1 MGKESMLIINIKEL
15 WLHSTSPVPL
25 LKGQAMSLMSPMKDA
40 YIWIEGEQ
48 IKEFGLMAQCPSHN
62 VPKYDANQGTVIPSF
77 VDCHTHLVF
86 AQWREQEF
94 VDRIKGLSYQEISA
108 RGGGILNSADK
119 IKSMTED
126 ALFEKSISL
135 VHNAIKNGTGAMEIK
150 SGYGLNPTEE
160 IKILRVIK
168 RLKASVPIPIKATFL
183 GAHSYPLKYRENH
196 QGYIDELIHQ
206 MLPQIAEEGLADYC
220 DVFCEQGFFS
230 PNETDQILTAASKF
244 NIRSRIH
251 TNQFTHS
258 GGINIGIRHQS
269 LSVDHLEV
277 LNDEEIELL
286 KDSSTIPVVLPTAAF
301 FMNLHYP
308 PARKMIEQGL
318 GVAIAS
324 DFNPGTSPSYNLAYA
339 WSLACIKMRLL
350 PEEALV
356 GMTINAAHA
365 LEIAHEVGSI
375 TPGKKANLIITN
387 QIPSLGYVPYS
398 LTAPWIRQVCING
411 QFIL

>member
-1 MGKESMLIINIKEL
+1 MLIINIKEL

-25 LKGQAMSLMSPMKDA
+25 LKGQAMSMLSPLKDA

-48 IKEFGLMAQCPSHN
+48 IKEFGLMAQCPSIN
-62 VPKYDANQGTVIPSF
+62 VPKYDAYQGTVIPSF

-135 VHNAIKNGTGAMEIK
+135 VRNAIKNGTGAMEIK

-230 PNETDQILTAASKF
+230 PDETDQILTAASKF

-258 GGINIGIRHQS
+258 GGIDIGIRHQS
-269 LSVDHLEV
+269 LSIDHLEV

-308 PARKMIEQGL
+308 PVRKMIEQGL
-318 GVAIAS
+318 GIVIAS
-324 DFNPGTSPSYNLAYA
+324 DFNPGTSPSYNLTMA

-365 LEIAHEVGSI
+365 LEMAHEVGSI
-375 TPGKKANLIITN
+375 TPGKKANLIITDH
-387 QIPSLGYVPYS
+387 IPSLGYIPYS

-411 QFIL
+411 QFLS

>member
-25 LKGQAMSLMSPMKDA
+25 LKGQAMSMISPMKDA

-48 IKEFGLMAQCPSHN
+48 IKEFGLMAQCPSLN

-135 VHNAIKNGTGAMEIK
+135 VRNAIKNGTGAMEIK

-168 RLKASVPIPIKATFL
+168 RLKASVPIPIKSS
-183 GAHSYPLKYRENH
+183 G
-196 QGYIDELIHQ
+196 IH
-206 MLPQIAEEGLADYC
+206 
-220 DVFCEQGFFS
+220 
-230 PNETDQILTAASKF
+230 
-244 NIRSRIH
+244 R
-251 TNQFTHS
+251 
-258 GGINIGIRHQS
+258 
-269 LSVDHLEV
+269 
-277 LNDEEIELL
+277 
-286 KDSSTIPVVLPTAAF
+286 
-301 FMNLHYP
+301 
-308 PARKMIEQGL
+308 
-318 GVAIAS
+318 
-324 DFNPGTSPSYNLAYA
+324 
-339 WSLACIKMRLL
+339 
-350 PEEALV
+350 
-356 GMTINAAHA
+356 
-365 LEIAHEVGSI
+365 
-375 TPGKKANLIITN
+375 
-387 QIPSLGYVPYS
+387 
-398 LTAPWIRQVCING
+398 
-411 QFIL
+411 

>member
-119 IKSMTED
+119 IKSMTEE

-135 VHNAIKNGTGAMEIK
+135 VQNAIKNGTGAMEIK

-168 RLKASVPIPIKATFL
+168 RLKEAVPIPIKATFL

-230 PNETDQILTAASKF
+230 PNETDQILTAARKF

-258 GGINIGIRHQS
+258 GGIDIGIRHQS

-318 GVAIAS
+318 GIAIAS
-324 DFNPGTSPSYNLAYA
+324 DFNPGTSPSYNLTMA

-375 TPGKKANLIITN
+375 TPGKKANLIITDH
-387 QIPSLGYVPYS
+387 IPSLGYIPYS
-398 LTAPWIRQVCING
+398 LTAPWIQQVCING
-411 QFIL
+411 QFLS

>member
-25 LKGQAMSLMSPMKDA
+25 LKGQAMSLMSPMEDA

-48 IKEFGLMAQCPSHN
+48 IKEFGLMAQCPSIN
-62 VPKYDANQGTVIPSF
+62 VPKYDAHQGTVIPSF

-86 AQWREQEF
+86 AHWREQEF

-119 IKSMTED
+119 IKSMTEE

-135 VHNAIKNGTGAMEIK
+135 VQNAIKNGTGAMEIK

-168 RLKASVPIPIKATFL
+168 RLKEAVPIPIKATFL

-230 PNETDQILTAASKF
+230 PDETDQILTAASKL

-258 GGINIGIRHQS
+258 GGIEIGIRHQS

-277 LNDEEIELL
+277 LNDAEIELL

-318 GVAIAS
+318 GIAIAS
-324 DFNPGTSPSYNLAYA
+324 DFNPGTSPSYNLTMA

-375 TPGKKANLIITN
+375 TPGKKANLIITDH
-387 QIPSLGYVPYS
+387 IPSLGYIPYS
-398 LTAPWIRQVCING
+398 LTAPWIKQVCING
-411 QFIL
+411 QFIS

>member
-1 MGKESMLIINIKEL
+1 MLIINIKEL

-25 LKGQAMSLMSPMKDA
+25 LKGQAMSMISPMKDA

-48 IKEFGLMAQCPSHN
+48 IKEFGLMAQCPSLN

-135 VHNAIKNGTGAMEIK
+135 VRNAIKNGTGAMEIK

-206 MLPQIAEEGLADYC
+206 MLPQIAEDGLADYC

-230 PNETDQILTAASKF
+230 PDETDQILSAASKF
-244 NIRSRIH
+244 NIRCRIH
-251 TNQFTHS
+251 TNQFPHS
-258 GGINIGIRHQS
+258 GGIDIGIRHQS

-318 GVAIAS
+318 GIAIAS
-324 DFNPGTSPSYNLAYA
+324 DFNPGTSPSYNLTMA

-356 GMTINAAHA
+356 GWT
-365 LEIAHEVGSI
+365 
-375 TPGKKANLIITN
+375 
-387 QIPSLGYVPYS
+387 
-398 LTAPWIRQVCING
+398 
-411 QFIL
+411 

>member
-1 MGKESMLIINIKEL
+1 MLIINIKEL

-48 IKEFGLMAQCPSHN
+48 IKEFGLMAHCPSIN

-119 IKSMTED
+119 IKSMTEE

-135 VHNAIKNGTGAMEIK
+135 VQNAIKNGTGAMEIK
-150 SGYGLNPTEE
+150 SGYGLNSTEE

-168 RLKASVPIPIKATFL
+168 RLKEAVPIPIKATFL

-230 PNETDQILTAASKF
+230 PDETDQILTAASKL

-258 GGINIGIRHQS
+258 GGIEIGIRHQS

-318 GVAIAS
+318 GIAIAS
-324 DFNPGTSPSYNLAYA
+324 DFNPGTSPSYNLTMA

-375 TPGKKANLIITN
+375 TPGKKANLIITDH
-387 QIPSLGYVPYS
+387 IPSLGYIPYS
-398 LTAPWIRQVCING
+398 LTAPWIQQVCING
-411 QFIL
+411 QFLS

>member
-230 PNETDQILTAASKF
+230 PNETDQILTAARKF

-258 GGINIGIRHQS
+258 GGIDIGIRHQS

-324 DFNPGTSPSYNLAYA
+324 DFNPGTSPSYNLAFA

-375 TPGKKANLIITN
+375 TPGKKANLIITD

>member
-1 MGKESMLIINIKEL
+1 MGKESMLIINIKEH

-25 LKGQAMSLMSPMKDA
+25 LKEQAMSLMSPMKDA

-48 IKEFGLMAQCPSHN
+48 IKEFGLMDQCPSIN
-62 VPKYDANQGTVIPSF
+62 VTKYDANQGTVIPSF
-77 VDCHTHLVF
+77 FDCHTHVVF
-86 AQWREQEF
+86 AQWSEQEF

-126 ALFEKSISL
+126 ALFEKSLSL

-196 QGYIDELIHQ
+196 QGYIEELIHQ

-230 PNETDQILTAASKF
+230 PGETDQILTAASKF

-258 GGINIGIRHQS
+258 GGIDIGIRHQS

-318 GVAIAS
+318 GIAIAS
-324 DFNPGTSPSYNLAYA
+324 DFNPGTSPSYNLTMA

-375 TPGKKANLIITN
+375 TPGKKANLIITDH
-387 QIPSLGYVPYS
+387 IPSLVYIPYS
-398 LTAPWIRQVCING
+398 LTAHWIRQVCING
-411 QFIL
+411 QFLS

>member
-1 MGKESMLIINIKEL
+1 MLITNIKEL
-15 WLHSTSPVPL
+15 WLHSTSPVPF
-25 LKGQAMSLMSPMKDA
+25 LKGQAMSLLAPLKDA
-40 YIWIEGEQ
+40 YIWIEDEC
-48 IKEFGLMAQCPSHN
+48 IREYGLMAQCPN
-62 VPKYDANQGTVIPSF
+62 IDAPKYDANQGMVIPSF

-86 AQWREQEF
+86 ALWREQEF

-126 ALFEKSISL
+126 TLFEKSLSL
-135 VHNAIKNGTGAMEIK
+135 VRNAIKNGTGAMEIK
-150 SGYGLNPTEE
+150 SGYGLNPNEE
-160 IKILRVIK
+160 IKILKVIK
-168 RLKASVPIPIKATFL
+168 RLKEAFPIPIKATFL

-230 PNETDQILTAASKF
+230 PDETDQILTAASKF

-258 GGINIGIRHQS
+258 GGIDIGVRHQS

-286 KDSSTIPVVLPTAAF
+286 KNSAIIPVVLPTAAF

-308 PARKMIEQGL
+308 PARKMIEEGL
-318 GVAIAS
+318 GIAIAS
-324 DFNPGTSPSYNLAYA
+324 DFNPGTSPSYNLTIA

-365 LEIAHEVGSI
+365 LEVAHEVGSI

-387 QIPSLGYVPYS
+387 HIPSLGYIPYS
-398 LTAPWIRQVCING
+398 LTAPWIQQVCIKG
-411 QFIL
+411 QFIS

>member
-230 PNETDQILTAASKF
+230 PNETDQILTAARKF

-258 GGINIGIRHQS
+258 GGIDIGIRHQS

-324 DFNPGTSPSYNLAYA
+324 DFNPGTSPSYNLAFA

>member
-25 LKGQAMSLMSPMKDA
+25 LKGQAMSMISPMKEA

-48 IKEFGLMAQCPSHN
+48 IKEFGLMAQCPSIN

-126 ALFEKSISL
+126 ALFEKSLSL

-168 RLKASVPIPIKATFL
+168 RLKKAVPIPIKATFL
-183 GAHSYPLKYRENH
+183 GAHSYPLKNRENH

-206 MLPQIAEEGLADYC
+206 MLPQIAEEELADYC

-230 PNETDQILTAASKF
+230 PDETDQILTAASKF

-258 GGINIGIRHQS
+258 GGIDIGIRHQS

-318 GVAIAS
+318 GIAIAS
-324 DFNPGTSPSYNLAYA
+324 DFNPGTSPSYNLTMA

-365 LEIAHEVGSI
+365 LEMAHEVGSI

-387 QIPSLGYVPYS
+387 HIPSLGYIPYS
-398 LTAPWIRQVCING
+398 LTAPWIQQVCING
-411 QFIL
+411 QFIS